1 MANLGLARFT
11 HLSHPSSPPLPTPM
25 SFRGG
30 RPKVRRGMNPSPG
43 RGRSPCRRSAEAEAE
58 SKGRAGAGLSP
69 PPTPMSF
76 RGSARNLGLARSH
89 PSSPSHSL
97 DVPQMLQVRLWRA
110 PRRESRDENSGL
122 DNITGMLNLARFLEL
137 CNRVSKAEG
146 RGVRACLPPSG
157 HADYSTPHPTPFLLI
172 YAHHPASMG
181 GNHGPAYRHAHRR
194 PGR

>member
-1 MANLGLARFT
+1 MRLHVP
-11 HLSHPSSPPLPTPM
+11 HLHPSVIPRRQAEGPPWHESIPRTGPLTV
-25 SFRGG
+25 SQI
-30 RPKVRRGMNPSPG
+30 
-43 RGRSPCRRSAEAEAE
+43 SAEAEAE

-69 PPTPMSF
+69 PPIPVSF

-146 RGVRACLPPSG
+146 RGVRACLPSSG

-172 YAHHPASMG
+172 YAHHPASIG